1 MIFCETWHEYYE
13 LYFKTFLLNFTSNY
27 MIKADDAHSSSLMPF
42 LWLES
47 LIHIKIKLAAI
58 SHFFGCLLQRY
69 FLTV

>member
-1 MIFCETWHEYYE
+1 MNTTSYISKHFY
-13 LYFKTFLLNFTSNY
+13 LIFTSNY

-42 LWLES
+42 LWLEL